1 MKKIFLMGD
10 ALRVAEKIKAM
21 GIALPTALEASGGIR
36 HSGFNGRVCLY
47 SGQLPL
53 VYEDIFRY
61 CIMA

>member
-1 MKKIFLMGD
+1 MGD
-10 ALRVAEKIKAM
+10 ALCVAEKIEAM
-21 GIALPTALEASGGIR
+21 GIAFAGCMGAPGGIR

-53 VYEDIFRY
+53 VYEEVFRH